1 MRSHLAFGRFFHAI
15 SRRISLLLTA
25 SALVLTGS
33 MGAQAQAAQPL
44 KFAIPPFLPQ
54 AELEK
59 SFGPLIEKISNMTDT
74 PLQLETFPN
83 FLAFWQATRT
93 GSPFD
98 IVLDSAPTTDF
109 RAQRQHWTVIAKLS
123 GTVTQSLVTGSDN
136 AVLDPSEL
144 INKKIAVQPSPSVS
158 ALTLYQL
165 FPNPVQQPNL
175 VYVDSNRQAAEKVLN
190 GSVDA
195 AVIPTPI
202 AVGYPSLNTVTTTD
216 PLPFLAV
223 SVSPNVPPTT
233 VQALQNALL
242 NLDKTPSGEALLKA
256 SQLRPFEKASNAN
269 YAGDEKLLEGTFGY

>member
-1 MRSHLAFGRFFHAI
+1 MRNQPASGHFFHTNA
-15 SRRISLLLTA
+15 RRIFSLLA
-25 SALVLTGS
+25 ICALILTGVA
-33 MGAQAQAAQPL
+33 GAQAAPPL

-59 SFGPLIEKISNMTDT
+59 SFGPLIEKISSMTGS
-74 PLQLETFPN
+74 PMQLETFPN

-98 IVLDSAPTTDF
+98 IVLDSAPITDF
-109 RAQRQHWTVIAKLS
+109 RAQRQHWQVIAKLS
-123 GTVTQSLVTGSDN
+123 GTVTQSLVTGPDN

-144 INKKIAVQPSPSVS
+144 INKKIAVQPTPSVS

-165 FPNPVQQPNL
+165 FPNPVQQPEL
-175 VYVDSNRQAAEKVLN
+175 VYVDSNREAAEKVLN
-190 GSVDA
+190 GTVMA

-202 AVGYPSLNTVTTTD
+202 AVGYPTLNTVTSTA

-223 SVSPNVPPTT
+223 SVSPNVPPTIA
-233 VQALQNALL
+233 QALQNALL
-242 NLDKTPSGEALLKA
+242 NLDKTPAGEALLKA